1 MATPSGD
8 VPPSQ
13 QSTQLTFHSSHQNK
27 KKSKNSKKKK
37 SKKSKKS
44 KKKKAKKSKKKVSP
58 QSSAA
63 ALCVL
68 LPLLGWVWVLLEACL
83 SSFLPGIVL
92 HLVWMALPSGLGL
105 QWTNDPSQ
113 WLDLD
118 EGIS

>member
-63 ALCVL
+63 ALCAPASAGMGVGVAGGL
-68 LPLLGWVWVLLEACL
+68 LVKLAAWDSPALGVDGSAKW
-83 SSFLPGIVL
+83 
-92 HLVWMALPSGLGL
+92 SGPAMD
-105 QWTNDPSQ
+105 Q
-113 WLDLD
+113 
-118 EGIS
+118 